1 MIGPKGRKM
10 LNKIRSVVESGVFS
24 FILFASFVYTYWLFA
39 PRGWGS
45 DPKSLK
51 AVVFISVAHYLTAI
65 FCGYWAGWRSR
76 SDGWIY
82 GIVGYFLFKALT
94 TAFHMHAV
102 LPFPL
107 HIKLLGFIPI
117 LTLLMFGGVV
127 GEQRAHYAPA
137 SQQGKAIYP
146 VIKRILDTILSLTIL
161 LLLAP
166 LMLAVA
172 IGIKLSSPGPIFFHQ
187 KRVGVHGRTINVIKF
202 RTMNIG
208 ADELV
213 DRLQLLKGQ
222 QNDTCQI
229 QDDPRVF
236 SFGKFLRTTS
246 IDELPQLI
254 NIAKG
259 DMSLVGPRP
268 LIADELETSDTD
280 NLRRLEVKP
289 GLTGL
294 AQTNGRGNLSSDERL
309 KLDIRYVES
318 QSFFLD
324 LQIMLKTIWQVLMRH
339 GAY

>member
-1 MIGPKGRKM
+1 M
-10 LNKIRSVVESGVFS
+10 LNKIRAIIESGVFS
-24 FILFASFVYTYWLFA
+24 FILFASFVYIYWFFA
-39 PRGWGS
+39 PQGWGAA
-45 DPKSLK
+45 PQSLR

-76 SDGWIY
+76 ADGWIF
-82 GIVGYFLFKALT
+82 GIAGYFLFKGLAS
-94 TAFHMHAV
+94 AFHMHAV

-117 LTLLMFGGVV
+117 LTLLMFGGVI

-146 VIKRILDTILSLTIL
+146 LVKRILDIALSSTIL

-172 IGIKLSSPGPIFFHQ
+172 IGIKISSPGPIFFHQ
-187 KRVGVHGRTINVIKF
+187 KRVGLHGRTINVIKF
-202 RTMNIG
+202 RTMQSD
-208 ADELV
+208 ADEII
-213 DRLQLLKGQ
+213 DRLQLLKDQ
-222 QNDTCQI
+222 ENDTCQI
-229 QDDPRVF
+229 KDDPRVF

-246 IDELPQLI
+246 MDELPQLI
-254 NIAKG
+254 NITKG

-268 LIADELETSDTD
+268 LIAEELEASESD
-280 NLRRLEVKP
+280 NLQRLEVKP

-294 AQTNGRGNLSSDERL
+294 AQTNGRGNLSFDERL
-309 KLDIRYVES
+309 KLDIVYVES